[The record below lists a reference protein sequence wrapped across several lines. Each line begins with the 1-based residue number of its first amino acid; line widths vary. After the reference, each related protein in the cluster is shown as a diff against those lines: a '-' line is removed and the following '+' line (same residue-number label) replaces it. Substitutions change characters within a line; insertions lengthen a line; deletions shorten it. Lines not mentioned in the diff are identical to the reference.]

1 MRNNLILLAENPAIL
16 PYFLSIEK
24 TIDKE
29 EDSMTK
35 QKKPYVKPEFTIT
48 PAGSPKY
55 KEILAALEAEGQVPQ
70 SQSKEAVKETNKK
83 EVPNV

>member
-24 TIDKE
+24 KIDKE

-35 QKKPYVKPEFTIT
+35 QKKPYVKPEFTII

>member
-1 MRNNLILLAENPAIL
+1 
-16 PYFLSIEK
+16 
-24 TIDKE
+24 
-29 EDSMTK
+29 MTK
-35 QKKPYVKPEFTIT
+35 QKKPYVKPEFTII

-70 SQSKEAVKETNKK
+70 PQSTEAVNEKIKK